1 MKWICLPGWA
11 TEPQLLSDLLPESAE
26 KIEIDFNFFHDEAF
40 PAVNEIQQHI
50 PDEDYGIICFSMGTL
65 FALELCKIKQP
76 KPLLFQLLHQQKR
89 LSYLKCDRDHRRD
102 RI

>member
-76 KPLLFQLLHQQKR
+76 K
-89 LSYLKCDRDHRRD
+89 HRRIFFFL
-102 RI
+102 RLR